1 MAGHLPEPSPSPSRG
16 PVSEPPEWSSATMLS
31 ESAADRAARYIRS
44 LIFSGQLRPGDRLP
58 PGRDLAERLGISR
71 VTLCLGLKALEG
83 AGYLETSKGAYGGS
97 RVSDMDRLL
106 RCWTGWMR
114 QNSEDLDDILEF
126 RTTVETRIA
135 ALAAG
140 QRTAE
145 ELTRIETADAMYRET
160 RASLFRWDVAFHD
173 ALARAAHSP
182 RLEEAMIAVRGELFL
197 PVDQALHEHR
207 TEDVHAFHKAIIVA
221 VREKDAERAAETMK
235 DHIADTRRMVYRTL
249 EEYDGAEA
257 RIAAPG

>member
-1 MAGHLPEPSPSPSRG
+1 
-16 PVSEPPEWSSATMLS
+16 MLS
-31 ESAADRAARYIRS
+31 EPAADRAARHIRS

-71 VTLCLGLKALEG
+71 VTLRLGLKALEG
-83 AGYLETSKGAYGGS
+83 AGYLETSKGAHGGS
-97 RVSDMDRLL
+97 RVSDRDSLL

-114 QNSEDLDDILEF
+114 QNSEDLHDILEF

-135 ALAAG
+135 ALAAE

-145 ELTRIETADAMYRET
+145 ELTRMETADAMYRET

-221 VREKDAERAAETMK
+221 VRDRDTLRAAETMR
-235 DHIADTRRMVYRTL
+235 DHIADTRRMVYRAL
-249 EEYDGAEA
+249 EESAGA
-257 RIAAPG
+257 

>member
-1 MAGHLPEPSPSPSRG
+1 MAGHSPEPSPSPSRG
-16 PVSEPPEWSSATMLS
+16 PVAEPPEWSSATMLS

-71 VTLCLGLKALEG
+71 VTLRLGLKALEG

-97 RVSDMDRLL
+97 RVSDRDRLL
-106 RCWTGWMR
+106 RCWAEWMR
-114 QNSEDLDDILEF
+114 RNSRDLDDIFEL
-126 RTTVETRIA
+126 RTTLETRIA
-135 ALAAG
+135 ALAAE

-160 RASLFRWDVAFHD
+160 RASLFRWDVEFHD
-173 ALARAAHSP
+173 ALARAAHSS

-207 TEDVHAFHKAIIVA
+207 TEDVHAFHKAIIAA
-221 VREKDAERAAETMK
+221 VRDRDVERAADTMRA
-235 DHIADTRRMVYRTL
+235 HIADTRRMVYRAL
-249 EEYDGAEA
+249 EESDGA
-257 RIAAPG
+257 

>member
-1 MAGHLPEPSPSPSRG
+1 MVDHSSEPSRRSSRG
-16 PVSEPPEWSSATMLS
+16 NASDSPDWSSATMLS
-31 ESAADRAARYIRS
+31 ESAADRAAQYIRS

-58 PGRDLAERLGISR
+58 PGRDLSERLGISR
-71 VTLCLGLKALEG
+71 VTLRLGLKVLEG

-106 RCWTGWMR
+106 RCWTDWMGR
-114 QNSEDLDDILEF
+114 NSKDLADIFEF

-135 ALAAG
+135 RLAAE
-140 QRTAE
+140 QRTAA

-173 ALARAAHSP
+173 ALARAAHSS
-182 RLEEAMIAVRGELFL
+182 RLEAAMIAVRGELFL
-197 PVDQALHEHR
+197 PVDQALQEHR

-221 VREKDAERAAETMK
+221 VREQDAERAAETMSA
-235 DHIADTRRMVYRTL
+235 HIVDTRRMVYRAL
-249 EEYDGAEA
+249 EEYDGA
-257 RIAAPG
+257 

>member
-1 MAGHLPEPSPSPSRG
+1 MADHSADPSRRLSRG
-16 PVSEPPEWSSATMLS
+16 DMSDSAEWSSATMCS

-44 LIFSGQLRPGDRLP
+44 LIFSGQLRAGDRLP

-71 VTLCLGLKALEG
+71 VTLRLGLKVLEG

-106 RCWTGWMR
+106 RCWTAWMR
-114 QNSEDLDDILEF
+114 QNSKDLDDIFEF
-126 RTTVETRIA
+126 RTTLETRIA
-135 ALAAG
+135 ALAAE
-140 QRTAE
+140 QRTAR
-145 ELTRIETADAMYRET
+145 ELKRIVTADAMYRET

-173 ALARAAHSP
+173 ALARAAHSQ

-207 TEDVHAFHKAIIVA
+207 TEDVRAFHREIIAA
-221 VREKDAERAAETMK
+221 VRDQDTFHAAETMRN
-235 DHIADTRRMVYRTL
+235 HIADTRRMVYRAL
-249 EEYDGAEA
+249 GESDGTSDL
-257 RIAAPG
+257 PPD

>member
-1 MAGHLPEPSPSPSRG
+1 MLGRSPEPCPNPPRG
-16 PVSEPPEWSSATMLS
+16 RVSESPDWSSATMLA
-31 ESAADRAARYIRS
+31 EPAADRAARYIRS

-71 VTLCLGLKALEG
+71 VTLRLGLKALEG
-83 AGYLETSKGAYGGS
+83 AGYLKTSKGARGGS

-135 ALAAG
+135 ALAAE
-140 QRTAE
+140 QRTVE

-160 RASLFRWDVAFHD
+160 RSSLFRWDAAFHD

-182 RLEEAMIAVRGELFL
+182 RLEGAMIAVRGELFL

-221 VREKDAERAAETMK
+221 VRDRDTCRAAETMR
-235 DHIADTRRMVYRTL
+235 DHIADTRRMVYRAL
-249 EEYDGAEA
+249 EESAGA
-257 RIAAPG
+257 

>member
-1 MAGHLPEPSPSPSRG
+1 MPDHSSEPTRRPSRG
-16 PVSEPPEWSSATMLS
+16 NASDSPHWSSATMLS

-44 LIFSGQLRPGDRLP
+44 LIFSGQLRPGDRFP
-58 PGRDLAERLGISR
+58 PGRDLSERLGISR
-71 VTLCLGLKALEG
+71 VTLRLGLKALER

-106 RCWTGWMR
+106 RCWTDWMR
-114 QNSEDLDDILEF
+114 HNSEDLDDILEF
-126 RTTVETRIA
+126 RTTIETRIA
-135 ALAAG
+135 ALAAD

-173 ALARAAHSP
+173 ALARAAHSS

-207 TEDVHAFHKAIIVA
+207 AEDVHAFHKAIVVA
-221 VREKDAERAAETMK
+221 VRDRDADRAAEIMSA
-235 DHIADTRRMVYRTL
+235 HIADTRRMVLRAL
-249 EEYDGAEA
+249 EASDDA
-257 RIAAPG
+257 